1 MSYNRNMKWLNDR
14 RIVYRRDP
22 ITDVPTYTTDTY
34 SYYANG
40 TYQSYNLFNSK
51 SKITTYKSLKWHY
64 LVLYY
69 LNMDNIINSDFVTVA
84 RFIAKKENGFVTF
97 FIKNKILEEII
108 GDVLMQGGEPP
119 VNRKRKIIFKDYS
132 GLSFSE
138 KMTIVGKLSGRQ
150 KLDATDIYEFSK
162 EYKNPKY
169 ERDVWYIQY
178 YLPLIGTLNIVDSL
192 GVFEV
197 NDFFNNIILFFINDG
212 IHWFILKTLFF
223 MFCFIWFRA
232 TFPRYRYDQI
242 MRLGWKILIPLTLVW
257 IFVEMIFIYY
267 KIGPWFN

>member
-22 ITDVPTYTTDTY
+22 ITDVPTYTTNTY

-150 KLDATDIYEFSK
+150 KLDATDIYESMVALHDMGEKITNSK
-162 EYKNPKY
+162 LA
-169 ERDVWYIQY
+169 RLLGCSVRTIQRHSCVD
-178 YLPLIGTLNIVDSL
+178 LKREKQQLNEEI
-192 GVFEV
+192 
-197 NDFFNNIILFFINDG
+197 
-212 IHWFILKTLFF
+212 
-223 MFCFIWFRA
+223 
-232 TFPRYRYDQI
+232 
-242 MRLGWKILIPLTLVW
+242 
-257 IFVEMIFIYY
+257 
-267 KIGPWFN
+267 

>member
-1 MSYNRNMKWLNDR
+1 MSYNRNMKWLHDR

-22 ITDVPTYTTDTY
+22 ITDVPTYTTNTY

-69 LNMDNIINSDFVTVA
+69 LNMDNIINSDFVTLA
-84 RFIAKKENGFVTF
+84 KFIAKKENGFVTF

-150 KLDATDIYEFSK
+150 KLDATDIYESMVALHDMGEKITNSK
-162 EYKNPKY
+162 LA
-169 ERDVWYIQY
+169 RLLGCSVRTIQRHSCVD
-178 YLPLIGTLNIVDSL
+178 LKREKQQLNEEI
-192 GVFEV
+192 
-197 NDFFNNIILFFINDG
+197 
-212 IHWFILKTLFF
+212 
-223 MFCFIWFRA
+223 
-232 TFPRYRYDQI
+232 
-242 MRLGWKILIPLTLVW
+242 
-257 IFVEMIFIYY
+257 
-267 KIGPWFN
+267 

>member
-69 LNMDNIINSDFVTVA
+69 LNEDIDLEHVF
-84 RFIAKKENGFVTF
+84 RFIANKENGFVTF

-108 GDVLMQGGEPP
+108 RDVLMQGGEPP
-119 VNRKRKIIFKDYS
+119 VNRLRKIIFKDYS
-132 GLSFSE
+132 GLSFAE

-150 KLDATDIYEFSK
+150 KLDTTDIYESMVALHDMGEKITNSK
-162 EYKNPKY
+162 LA
-169 ERDVWYIQY
+169 RLLGCSVRTIQRHSCVN
-178 YLPLIGTLNIVDSL
+178 LKREKQQLNEEI
-192 GVFEV
+192 
-197 NDFFNNIILFFINDG
+197 
-212 IHWFILKTLFF
+212 
-223 MFCFIWFRA
+223 
-232 TFPRYRYDQI
+232 
-242 MRLGWKILIPLTLVW
+242 
-257 IFVEMIFIYY
+257 
-267 KIGPWFN
+267 